1 MGNSHGP
8 STQTSRE
15 QVVVKR
21 FSAQKK
27 SVAMQCRLAWM
38 CTLMPLLVV
47 GCAGPRIIDAES
59 VQQSKQQLGDAAQQS
74 AAVDG
79 AAAMPPPDVAAA
91 LMPPLALPQ
100 ARAHGERFDVS
111 VADVPAREFFM
122 SLVKGTRYNMV
133 VHPEVAGTISL
144 DLQDVSIDDVMNIVR
159 SVYGYAY
166 RQSGNVYQVLPNGLR
181 TEVFK
186 VNYLNVTRQGMS
198 ETQVS
203 AGQVSDA
210 GTSSSG
216 GNSNSGNN
224 NSSDSENQDDGNSR
238 GVVVGTRI
246 STQARA
252 DFWVELQN
260 SLQMLVGSE
269 KGQRIVV
276 TPQAGIVMVR
286 AQADEIEAVRDYLLK
301 AELVVRRQVII
312 EAKILEV
319 QLNDG
324 FQSGIDWS
332 AIGQP
337 SDGKT
342 ITVSNRADATDPTR
356 IITNPDNIG
365 GIFSVNAQ
373 LNDFT
378 GLIDLLQTQGTV
390 QVLSSP
396 RISTVN
402 NQKAVIK
409 VGTDEFFVT
418 EVSSSTTA
426 VGNSSVTTPT
436 VELTPFFS
444 GIALDVTPQ
453 ISDADDV
460 VLHIHPS
467 VSEVTDQSKVVEV
480 GTDVLKLPLAFSS
493 IRETDSIVFA
503 KNGQV
508 VVIGGLMQTASKDT
522 NAGTPWISDIPVL
535 GELFKQRRQSSTK
548 SELVILLKPVVMGG
562 DDWQQSIDQSLQRF
576 NELGK
581 KMGAE

>member
-1 MGNSHGP
+1 MRSEFRIAL
-8 STQTSRE
+8 S
-15 QVVVKR
+15 
-21 FSAQKK
+21 
-27 SVAMQCRLAWM
+27 MLL
-38 CTLMPLLVV
+38 TLLLV
-47 GCAGPRIIDAES
+47 CACADPQRVLDDES
-59 VQQSKQQLGDAAQQS
+59 ILASKHDLEQAKQEAAGK
-74 AAVDG
+74 AAT
-79 AAAMPPPDVAAA
+79 PPADVAAA
-91 LMPPLALPQ
+91 LMPPLALP
-100 ARAHGERFDVS
+100 HGGNGGERFDVS
-111 VADVPAREFFM
+111 VADVPAGEFFM

-133 VHPEVAGTISL
+133 VHPDVAGTITL
-144 DLQDVSIDDVMNIVR
+144 DLQDVTIDEVMNIVR
-159 SVYGYAY
+159 SIYGYAF
-166 RQSGNVYQVLPNGLR
+166 RQAGNVYQVLPNGLR

-186 VNYLNVTRQGMS
+186 VDYLNVVRNGVS
-198 ETQVS
+198 ETRVS
-203 AGQVSDA
+203 SGQVSDA

-216 GNSNSGNN
+216 SENSTGSN
-224 NSSDSENQDDGNSR
+224 NSSDSENSGDSGRTSS
-238 GVVVGTRI
+238 VGTRI
-246 STQARA
+246 STTARS
-252 DFWVELQN
+252 DFWSELQT
-260 SLQMLVGSE
+260 SLQMLVGAD
-269 KGQRIVV
+269 KGQQVIV

-286 AQADEIEAVRDYLLK
+286 AQADEIEAVRDYLTK
-301 AELVVRRQVII
+301 AELIVRRQVII

-332 AIGQP
+332 AIGEP

-342 ITVSNRADATDPTR
+342 ITVRNRADSTSTTR

-365 GIFSVNAQ
+365 GIFSVSAQ

-426 VGNSSVTTPT
+426 VGNSAVTTPT

-453 ISDADDV
+453 ISENDEV
-460 VLHIHPS
+460 VLHIHPT
-467 VSEVTDQSKVVEV
+467 VSEVKDQNKSFTVAQ
-480 GTDVLKLPLAFSS
+480 DSFNLPLALSS

-503 KNGQV
+503 RSGQV
-508 VVIGGLMQTASKDT
+508 VVIGGLMQTGSNDT
-522 NAGTPWISDIPVL
+522 NAGTPFLQDLPFI
-535 GELFKQRRQSSTK
+535 GEFFKQRRQSSNK

-562 DDWQQSIDQSLQRF
+562 EDWQQSIDQSLKRF
-576 NELGK
+576 NELGD
-581 KMGAE
+581 KMGAQ

>member
-1 MGNSHGP
+1 MVSNLRQGIAVEPVPKCGG
-8 STQTSRE
+8 
-15 QVVVKR
+15 VA
-21 FSAQKK
+21 SARAGRGVMA
-27 SVAMQCRLAWM
+27 SLLAA
-38 CTLMPLLVV
+38 LLIG
-47 GCAGPRIIDAES
+47 GCAGPRIIDDES
-59 VQQSKQQLGDAAQQS
+59 VLASKRDLEQAKQESAAAGADAATPP
-74 AAVDG
+74 ADVT
-79 AAAMPPPDVAAA
+79 AAM
-91 LMPPLALPQ
+91 MPPLSLPQ
-100 ARAHGERFDVS
+100 AGSAAGERFDVS
-111 VADVPAREFFM
+111 VADVPAGEFFM

-133 VHPEVAGTISL
+133 VHPDVGGTISL
-144 DLQDVSIDDVMNIVR
+144 DLQDVSIDEVMNIVR
-159 SVYGYAY
+159 SVYGYSY

-186 VNYLNVTRQGMS
+186 VDYLNVMRQGVS
-198 ETQVS
+198 ETRVS
-203 AGQVSDA
+203 SGQVSDA

-216 GNSNSGNN
+216 SNSDSSGNN
-224 NSSDSENQDDGNSR
+224 NSSDSENSGDSQR
-238 GVVVGTRI
+238 GAVVGTRI
-246 STQARA
+246 STSAKS
-252 DFWVELQN
+252 DFWTELQA
-260 SLQMLVGSE
+260 SLQMLVNGD
-269 KGQRIVV
+269 KGQQVVV

-286 AQADEIEAVRDYLLK
+286 ARADEIEAVRDYLTR
-301 AELVVRRQVII
+301 AELIVRRQVII

-324 FQSGIDWS
+324 FQSGIDWT

-342 ITVSNRADATDPTR
+342 ITVSNRADSADPTK
-356 IITNPDNIG
+356 IITNPENIG
-365 GIFSVNAQ
+365 GIFSINAQ

-396 RISTVN
+396 RISTIN

-418 EVSSSTTA
+418 QVSSTTTA
-426 VGNSSVTTPT
+426 VGSEAVTTPT

-453 ISDADDV
+453 ISENDEV

-467 VSEVTDQSKVVEV
+467 VSEVKDQNKSFTVSAQSFN
-480 GTDVLKLPLAFSS
+480 LPLALST

-508 VVIGGLMQTASKDT
+508 VVIGGLMQTGSNDN
-522 NAGTPWISDIPVL
+522 NAGTPWLQDIPWL
-535 GELFKQRRQSSTK
+535 GELFKQRRQASTK

-562 DDWQQSIDQSLQRF
+562 DGWQQSIDQSLQRF
-576 NELGK
+576 NELGE
-581 KMGAE
+581 KMGAQ

>member
-1 MGNSHGP
+1 MRSDLF
-8 STQTSRE
+8 SRNRVE
-15 QVVVKR
+15 SRADGRVGGRVI
-21 FSAQKK
+21 FS
-27 SVAMQCRLAWM
+27 SLLA
-38 CTLMPLLVV
+38 LLLVA
-47 GCAGPRIIDAES
+47 GCAGPRVLDDES
-59 VQQSKQQLGDAAQQS
+59 VQSSKRNLEQAKQES
-74 AAVDG
+74 AA
-79 AAAMPPPDVAAA
+79 AAGTSATPPADVTAA
-91 LMPPLALPQ
+91 LMPPLSLP
-100 ARAHGERFDVS
+100 HTGGGGDRFDVS

-133 VHPEVAGTISL
+133 VHPDVGGTISL
-144 DLQDVSIDDVMNIVR
+144 DLQDVTIDEVMNIVR
-159 SVYGYAY
+159 SIYGYAF
-166 RQSGNVYQVLPNGLR
+166 RQAGNVYQVLPNGLR

-186 VNYLNVTRQGMS
+186 VDYLNVTRQGVS
-198 ETQVS
+198 ETRVS
-203 AGQVSDA
+203 SGQVSDA

-216 GNSNSGNN
+216 GQNSSSGNN
-224 NSSDSENQDDGNSR
+224 SSSDSDNS
-238 GVVVGTRI
+238 GDSGSKSVVGTRI
-246 STQARA
+246 STTAKS
-252 DFWVELQN
+252 DFWTELQT
-260 SLQMLVGSE
+260 SLQMLVGGD
-269 KGQRIVV
+269 KGQQVVV

-286 AQADEIEAVRDYLLK
+286 AQADEIEAVRDYLTK

-324 FQSGIDWS
+324 FQSGINWS

-337 SDGKT
+337 GDGKT
-342 ITVSNRADATDPTR
+342 ITVSNRADSNSATK
-356 IITNPDNIG
+356 IITNPENIG
-365 GIFSVNAQ
+365 GVFSINAQ

-396 RISTVN
+396 RISTIN

-418 EVSSSTTA
+418 QVSSSTTA
-426 VGNSSVTTPT
+426 VGNSAVTTPT

-453 ISDADDV
+453 ISENGEV

-467 VSEVTDQSKVVEV
+467 VSEVKDQNKSFTVAQ
-480 GTDVLKLPLAFSS
+480 DAFNLPLALST

-503 KNGQV
+503 KSGQV
-508 VVIGGLMQTASKDT
+508 VVIGGLMQTGSKDN
-522 NAGTPWISDIPVL
+522 NAGTPWLQDIPWL

-562 DDWQQSIDQSLQRF
+562 EDWQQSIDQSLKRF
-576 NELGK
+576 NELGD
-581 KMGAE
+581 KMGAQ